1 MGEDKLNFEF
11 EGKSLLQR
19 AVDLLSALPVHRH
32 IIITTDARSKSIVLP
47 PGIKLF
53 VNKDPSAGISGS
65 VKLGVKKAR
74 GTHYLFL
81 NADQPRLTVNDVYLL
96 LKIAKANPDKIVFPM
111 INEKPCSPTI
121 FPKSF
126 RKQLLNLSGNNGGS
140 VVRDANEE
148 HIVGA
153 VPENLINFKDV
164 DSMEDYRALF

>member
-1 MGEDKLNFEF
+1 MGEDKLSFDY

-19 AVDLLSALPVHRH
+19 AVDLLSDLPVHRH
-32 IIITTDARSKSIVLP
+32 IIITTDAGSKSIVLP
-47 PGIKLF
+47 PGIQLF
-53 VNKDPSAGISGS
+53 VNKDPSAGLSGS

-81 NADQPRLTVNDVYLL
+81 NADQPRLTLNDVYQL
-96 LKIAKANPDKIVFPM
+96 LKIAKANPDKIIYPM

-126 RKQLLNLSGNNGGS
+126 RKQLLGLSGNKGGS

-148 HIVGA
+148 YSIGA
-153 VPENLINFKDV
+153 IPEHLNNFVDV
-164 DSMEDYRALF
+164 DNMEDYRGLF